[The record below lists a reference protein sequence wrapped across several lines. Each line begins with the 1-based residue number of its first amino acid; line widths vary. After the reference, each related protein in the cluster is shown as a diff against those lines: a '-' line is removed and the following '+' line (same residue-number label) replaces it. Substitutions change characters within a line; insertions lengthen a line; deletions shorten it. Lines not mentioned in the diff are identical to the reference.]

1 MYMYTNDYL
10 EPYCTVDSTNHANI
24 PEASRPSP
32 RLTLSFG
39 PKVYEWNRVGG
50 NLEEGAWWVWQR
62 MKAYGGLLPK
72 QVWKMR
78 GVIKKNERGMI
89 P

>member
-1 MYMYTNDYL
+1 MYTVSILYIRPYIYIFISLDLCICTNDYL

-32 RLTLSFG
+32 RWTLSFG

-50 NLEEGAWWVWQR
+50 NLEEGA
-62 MKAYGGLLPK
+62 
-72 QVWKMR
+72 
-78 GVIKKNERGMI
+78 
-89 P
+89 

>member
-50 NLEEGAWWVWQR
+50 NLEEGA
-62 MKAYGGLLPK
+62 
-72 QVWKMR
+72 
-78 GVIKKNERGMI
+78 
-89 P
+89 